1 MSTPE
6 IELNQVSKAFEG
18 QTVLDRLDLRVNRC
32 ETLSIL
38 GGSGTGKSVTLKV
51 ILGLLSADS
60 GEIRFRGRD
69 VSRLAERDW
78 IQVRRHFGV
87 VFQGAALFDSLTVL
101 ENVAYALREHTDQ
114 DEAGIRRIV
123 AEKLGLVG
131 LEGIEDRLPAQLS
144 GGMRKRVGVARALA
158 LEPEV
163 LLYDEPTT
171 GLDPANSRRVGQ
183 LIQDLQTRLHVTA
196 VVVTHDLP
204 LAFSISHRVG
214 LLHEG
219 RIVQLDTPESVR
231 RDPSPPM
238 QEFLEG
244 AMLGAA

>member
-1 MSTPE
+1 MSLPE
-6 IELNQVSKAFEG
+6 IELNHVSKAFEG
-18 QTVLDRLDLRVNRC
+18 QTVLDRLDLRVNRG

-69 VSRLAERDW
+69 VTRLAERDW

-101 ENVAYALREHTDQ
+101 ENVAYALREHTDL

-123 AEKLGLVG
+123 AEKLALVD

-158 LEPEV
+158 LDPEV

-171 GLDPANSRRVGQ
+171 GLDPVNSRRVGR

-231 RDPSPPM
+231 RDPAPVM

-244 AMLGAA
+244 AMVGAA

>member
-1 MSTPE
+1 MSMPE
-6 IELNQVSKAFEG
+6 IELNHVSKAFEG
-18 QTVLDRLDLRVNRC
+18 QTVLDRLDLRVNRG

-69 VSRLAERDW
+69 VTRLAERDW

-101 ENVAYALREHTDQ
+101 ENVAYALREHTDL

-123 AEKLGLVG
+123 AEKLALVG

-158 LEPEV
+158 LDPEV

-171 GLDPANSRRVGQ
+171 GLDPVNSRRVGQ

-231 RDPSPPM
+231 RDPAPVM

-244 AMLGAA
+244 AMVGAA